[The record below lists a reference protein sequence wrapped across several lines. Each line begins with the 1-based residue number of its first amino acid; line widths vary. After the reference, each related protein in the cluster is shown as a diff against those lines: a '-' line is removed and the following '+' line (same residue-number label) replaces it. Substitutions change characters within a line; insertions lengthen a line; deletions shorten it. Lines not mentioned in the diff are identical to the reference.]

1 MHNSF
6 DAYYDAPECPGDAL
20 QNIMDILLD
29 GVKHYPVEDAN
40 LYDEEYRAESC
51 LLESIALMLMDSDLA
66 SSIVNHVRWVKDGKP
81 KRTNVYDE
89 AKDLMEG
96 D

>member
-1 MHNSF
+1 MISF
-6 DAYYDAPECPGDAL
+6 DSYYDAPECPGDAL
-20 QNIMDILLD
+20 QNVMDNLLE
-29 GVKHYPVEDAN
+29 GIKHYPVEDAN

-66 SSIVNHVRWVKDGKP
+66 SSIVNHVRWLQAGKP

-89 AKDLMEG
+89 ARDLMEV